1 MKGSKNSNQAA
12 EKAGRK
18 MKLEAFIEKIRNTN
32 GLGAFDEKVF
42 AGTVEQVVVSGDK
55 EDKVFVFCFKD
66 GTEITV

>member
-1 MKGSKNSNQAA
+1 
-12 EKAGRK
+12 